1 MKMIDEDHLLIV
13 FNSIHRV
20 MVAEMVLKKKFD
32 ILVMPVPRAIS
43 ADCGMVIR
51 ISDNDC
57 TAIIE
62 VLQAKGLNP
71 FSAYCLK
78 GEGFE
83 LVGEF
88 S

>member
-1 MKMIDEDHLLIV
+1 MKMVNEQHLLV
-13 FNSIHRV
+13 LFNSIHRV
-20 MVAEMVLKKKFD
+20 MIAEMTLKPKFD
-32 ILVMPVPRAIS
+32 ILLMPVPRAIT

-51 ISDNDC
+51 IGENESIG
-57 TAIIE
+57 IIE
-62 VLQAKGLNP
+62 VLQSKGLAP
-71 FSAYCLK
+71 FSTYRLS

>member
-1 MKMIDEDHLLIV
+1 MKMVDKHHLLVV

-20 MVAEMVLKKKFD
+20 MMAELALKPEFN
-32 ILVMPVPRAIS
+32 ILLMPVPRAIT

-51 ISDNDC
+51 ISDSEWP
-57 TAIIE
+57 AIKD
-62 VLQAKGLNP
+62 VLKTKQLTP
-71 FSAYCLK
+71 FSTYRLK